1 MMVWVYYASAL
12 LIFLQESVYGNNT
25 MRRKSKKRKRSSRA
39 KNVVMTDIRGNDLVV
54 SENGGD
60 NLEMM
65 DSL

>member
-60 NLEMM
+60 NLEMT

>member
-39 KNVVMTDIRGNDLVV
+39 KNVVMTDMRGNDLVV

-60 NLEMM
+60 NLEMT
-65 DSL
+65 DSF

>member
-39 KNVVMTDIRGNDLVV
+39 KNVVMTDMRGNDLVV

-60 NLEMM
+60 NLEMT

>member
-1 MMVWVYYASAL
+1 MMVWGYYASAL
-12 LIFLQESVYGNNT
+12 LIFLQESVNGNNT

-60 NLEMM
+60 NLEMT